1 MRKGLVWLGFLAILA
16 AASLAVAM
24 RAAGG
29 SDRPTPRGGTVVRV
43 TERDFHIAAPR
54 QVEGGNV
61 RISLRNSGPD
71 HHELIMIRTRSA
83 RLPLRSDGLTVDEE
97 ALEKK
102 TVEAVE
108 PFPLGGTHDLR
119 VHLAPGRYQL
129 LCNMSGHYLAGMH
142 RELVVR

>member
-1 MRKGLVWLGFLAILA
+1 
-16 AASLAVAM
+16 
-24 RAAGG
+24 
-29 SDRPTPRGGTVVRV
+29 VRV
-43 TERDFHIAAPR
+43 TERDFHITAPN
-54 QVEGGNV
+54 QVKGGNV